1 MLCSFTYQSWVDKRS
16 DRLSCV
22 LGMRGFPNDRA
33 VQCSVVAA
41 FRSIYQPTWLV
52 GLSEE
57 AQLSLAVEPFAF
69 SDAQGVEA

>member
-1 MLCSFTYQSWVDKRS
+1 MAEQSS
-16 DRLSCV
+16 
-22 LGMRGFPNDRA
+22 A
-33 VQCSVVAA
+33 VAA

-69 SDAQGVEA
+69 SDAQGVEAYGRGAKVQ